1 MQENSQM
8 EIKFSIFYS
17 LLWMI
22 FLALGIQTILSV
34 FWAIGFDIAG
44 VTNDEMDNV
53 FMRPDVLAITG
64 VISAVLSIPLIKTAA
79 HQTDKIFLLQFLAIR
94 AIDKTVLMKILL
106 FGVGYYFFESTIAD
120 VLSIDTP
127 QFMLDV
133 KAQTKTSFDMIMLV
147 LGVCIIAP
155 IVEEVIFRG
164 LAYTRLVQSRAG
176 ISGAIIITSLVFT
189 FIHFQ
194 YDFNVLCILSVFAF
208 LLGYVRYKTD
218 NLVYCIILHMQ
229 LNTFSTIELFLFS

>member
-8 EIKFSIFYS
+8 EIKFSILYS

-106 FGVGYYFFESTIAD
+106 FGVGYYFFESTIAE

-133 KAQTKTSFDMIMLV
+133 KAQTKTSVDMIMLV

-155 IVEEVIFRG
+155 IIEEVIFRG

-194 YDFNVLCILSVFAF
+194 DRKSV
-208 LLGYVRYKTD
+208 V
-218 NLVYCIILHMQ
+218 
-229 LNTFSTIELFLFS
+229 

>member
-17 LLWMI
+17 LLWML

-34 FWAIGFDIAG
+34 FWAIGFDVAG

-94 AIDKTVLMKILL
+94 AIDKTVLIKILL
-106 FGVGYYFFESTIAD
+106 FGIGYYFFESTIAD